1 MRKDWE
7 VYSIKDLGKVIT
19 GSTPSTKDDL
29 NYSSNDYSFVKPSD
43 IPQNQILYI
52 DNTECYVSEYAF
64 KNSRI
69 LPSGT
74 VLITCIGII
83 GKVGITKNDCIC
95 NQQINAIIPNDK
107 VNNKFLAYSIFAKR
121 EVLSLIANAPVV
133 PIINKN
139 DFSNIK
145 LQIPTLQIQQQIVEE
160 LDSITSIIE
169 KHKKQLEELD
179 TLAQSIFYTMFG
191 DPISNEKGWEKFPL
205 KESVVEMFLGP
216 FGSSLKTDCYVN
228 KDQAY
233 CMVYEQ
239 KHAIKKTLELENH
252 FIDRNKF
259 DSLKRFAVH
268 SGDFIMSCRGTIG
281 EIFRLPDNA
290 PDGII
295 HPSLMKIRIKEDI
308 YNPIFFIQLL
318 THVIKNEKTN
328 GNCVQMAIT
337 AKELRTRKLILPPHS
352 LQQQFAEKIDAIE
365 KQKERIRQSL
375 TEVQQLFDSRMD
387 FYFN

>member
-74 VLITCIGII
+74 VLVTCIGII

-121 EVLSLIANAPVV
+121 EVLSLIANSPVV

-145 LQIPTLQIQQQIVEE
+145 LQLPTLQTQQQIVEE
-160 LDSITSIIE
+160 LDSLTSIIE

-179 TLAQSIFYTMFG
+179 TLAQSIFYDMFG
-191 DPISNEKGWEKFPL
+191 DPITNEKGWKQVSL
-205 KESVVEMFLGP
+205 VDICKNTGVYGA
-216 FGSSLKTDCYVN
+216 GSSSMPKQLYRPRYVRITDIL
-228 KDQAY
+228 D
-233 CMVYEQ
+233 
-239 KHAIKKTLELENH
+239 
-252 FIDRNKF
+252 
-259 DSLKRFAVH
+259 
-268 SGDFIMSCRGTIG
+268 SGDLNDDFVVSSNVEDDETYRLNVGDILFARSGATVGKTYLYRGNEAQIYAG
-281 EIFRLPDNA
+281 YLIKF
-290 PDGII
+290 
-295 HPSLMKIRIKEDI
+295 SLNIL
-308 YNPIFFIQLL
+308 YVNPIFIFYI
-318 THVIKNEKTN
+318 TKN
-328 GNCVQMAIT
+328 
-337 AKELRTRKLILPPHS
+337 RSYKLWISKQIIGVAQPNINAQKYGKLPIILPPLA
-352 LQQQFAEKIDAIE
+352 LQQQFASMIESIE
-365 KQKERIRQSL
+365 KQKELIKQSL
-375 TEVQQLFDSRMD
+375 SEVQQLFDSRMD
-387 FYFN
+387 YYFG

>member
-74 VLITCIGII
+74 VLVTCIGII

-121 EVLSLIANAPVV
+121 EVLSLIANSPVV

-145 LQIPTLQIQQQIVEE
+145 LQLPTLQTQQQIVEE
-160 LDSITSIIE
+160 LDSLTSIIE

-179 TLAQSIFYTMFG
+179 TLAQSIFYDMFG
-191 DPISNEKGWEKFPL
+191 DPITNEKGWKQVSL
-205 KESVVEMFLGP
+205 VDICKNTGVYGA
-216 FGSSLKTDCYVN
+216 GSSSMPKQLYRPRYVRITDIL
-228 KDQAY
+228 D
-233 CMVYEQ
+233 
-239 KHAIKKTLELENH
+239 
-252 FIDRNKF
+252 
-259 DSLKRFAVH
+259 
-268 SGDFIMSCRGTIG
+268 SGDLNDDFVVSSNVEDDETYRLNVGDILFARSGATVGKTYLYRGNEAQIYAG
-281 EIFRLPDNA
+281 YLIKF
-290 PDGII
+290 
-295 HPSLMKIRIKEDI
+295 SLNIL
-308 YNPIFFIQLL
+308 YVNPIFIFYI
-318 THVIKNEKTN
+318 TKN
-328 GNCVQMAIT
+328 
-337 AKELRTRKLILPPHS
+337 RSYKLWISKQIIGVAQPNINAQKYGKLPIILPPLP
-352 LQQQFAEKIDAIE
+352 LQQQFASKIESIE
-365 KQKERIRQSL
+365 KQKELIKQSL
-375 TEVQQLFDSRMD
+375 SEVQQLFDSRMD
-387 FYFN
+387 YYFG